1 MKTGFTNW
9 HNWAMLAGACFM
21 WACQEP
27 AKQETKREEPVV
39 EEVKPATEP
48 VSTPSVAAEPVKQET
63 VQPET
68 KTKPVKTEP
77 IKKEKKPIVRIEK
90 PKKQTQ
96 EEVVVIADQPAE
108 PTSGYPSYYR
118 YIKASLQYPEE
129 AKRHNAEG
137 QVFVEFI
144 VKKDGSLDDV
154 RVQPGKG
161 IGYGCDEEAIRVV
174 KQGEKWK
181 PAINKGE
188 PVAQR
193 VTLPIKFKLN

>member
-1 MKTGFTNW
+1 MKTRFTHWYNY
-9 HNWAMLAGACFM
+9 AVVAGACLM

-27 AKQETKREEPVV
+27 AKQETKTEEQPVV
-39 EEVKPATEP
+39 EEVKPAVTPASTPATEP
-48 VSTPSVAAEPVKQET
+48 PKQEV
-63 VQPET
+63 VQPEP
-68 KTKPVKTEP
+68 KPEPPKEKPVKKAE
-77 IKKEKKPIVRIEK
+77 EKKPVVKTEK
-90 PKKQTQ
+90 PKKAD
-96 EEVVVIADQPAE
+96 EEVVVVADQPAE
-108 PTSGYPSYYR
+108 PASGYPSYYR
-118 YIKASLQYPEE
+118 YIKKSLQYPEE

-137 QVFVEFI
+137 QVFVEFV
-144 VKKDGSLDDV
+144 VKKDGSLEDV

-161 IGYGCDEEAIRVV
+161 IGYGCDEEAVRVV